1 MLTRKR
7 VVQGGYT
14 VENNFCMDF
23 LSVRQIFIIY
33 LLVQLHPA
41 TGVQTAQGRPS
52 LALMGSLEINMNLFT
67 KFWEIS
73 WKNYLMRLKFRK
85 NRNPCKKKKEENPH
99 TALKTGYLVI
109 LYSKRVWLFLM
120 WYENSS
126 RKHRQ
131 RTAGN
136 SERRDTNGQLNSMQI
151 KIYAKLNAN

>member
-85 NRNPCKKKKEENPH
+85 NRNPCKKKKRGKPTHSAQDRILGDFIQQKSVAILN
-99 TALKTGYLVI
+99 VI
-109 LYSKRVWLFLM
+109 
-120 WYENSS
+120 
-126 RKHRQ
+126 
-131 RTAGN
+131 
-136 SERRDTNGQLNSMQI
+136 
-151 KIYAKLNAN
+151 